1 MPDDAELLRRYVDDR
16 SEAAFAELVERHFGL
31 VYAAAL
37 RQLGGSAHRA
47 QDVAQT
53 VFIDLA
59 RKARP
64 LARRAELGGWLYTST
79 HFAAAKL
86 KRGQQRRQH
95 REQEAHLMHLTSSAA
110 PFDLDWDRLR
120 PVLDDAMHGLGENDR
135 EAILLRFFQGRRFA
149 DVGRRFG
156 LSEDGARMRVERALD
171 KLRTLLA
178 QRGIT
183 STTAAL
189 TIALASP
196 ALTGAPAGLAATVAT
211 AALSGSAMAGGSVAA
226 GTALFMSKKTLL
238 VSTVALLAIGT
249 VAFQFNRA
257 REAGAAARAEIDRL
271 QAGLRAAQQRAVM
284 AEQQTAALRSEVS
297 TMRSDQAKATLA
309 STTRPPSA
317 QGAIVFSAVSA
328 AGGSTP
334 SGMTLK
340 EAFSTS
346 FAALFRQLGWTAE
359 QRAQFVALM
368 VEVKEHGSELFRAA
382 LAAGTT
388 PDREFARQVY
398 AQTDQEREAKLRA
411 AFGDATFQ
419 AFQHFEA
426 TRSLRWVTEQLV
438 GRLFDSDTP
447 LQPVQADQL
456 VAVMASNARNSTG
469 KIDLLAMNNDA
480 VLTQAQGKTK
490 NTHVIVERIVTDIDS
505 IVKQVRFD
513 GWQATAQGE
522 REVKQALR
530 RTLLKYKL
538 HTDQELFDKAYGY
551 IRQYY

>member
-1 MPDDAELLRRYVDDR
+1 MPDDAELLRRYIDDR

-59 RKARP
+59 RKAQP
-64 LARRAELGGWLYTST
+64 LARRSELGGWLYTST

-86 KRGQQRRQH
+86 KRGEQRRQH

-110 PFDLDWDRLR
+110 LSDVDWDRLR
-120 PVLDDAMHGLGENDR
+120 PMLDDAMHGLGENDR

-149 DVGRRFG
+149 DLGRRFG

-189 TIALASP
+189 TIALTSP
-196 ALTGAPAGLAATVAT
+196 AITAAPAGLAATVAT
-211 AALSGSAMAGGSVAA
+211 AALSGSAVAGGSVAA
-226 GTALFMSKKTLL
+226 GTVLFMSKKTLL

-257 REAGAAARAEIDRL
+257 REAEAAARAEIDRL
-271 QAGLRAAQQRAVM
+271 QASLRAAQQRA
-284 AEQQTAALRSEVS
+284 ATSEQQTAALRSEVN
-297 TMRSDQAKATLA
+297 TIRAVEAKAASAPANRPASVQGTISLA
-309 STTRPPSA
+309 GVAFVGGSAPSA
-317 QGAIVFSAVSA
+317 
-328 AGGSTP
+328 
-334 SGMTLK
+334 MTLE
-340 EAFSTS
+340 EAFNTS
-346 FAALFRQLGWTAE
+346 FAAFFRQLGWTAE

-368 VEVKEHGSELFRAA
+368 VEVKAHSNELFRAA
-382 LAAGTT
+382 LAAGTK

-398 AQTDQEREAKLRA
+398 AQTDGEREAKLRA

-447 LQPVQADQL
+447 LQPAQADQL
-456 VAVMASNARNSTG
+456 VAVMASNARNSQG

-480 VLTQAQGKTK
+480 VLAQAQG
-490 NTHVIVERIVTDIDS
+490 ILSAPQLAAFRRMVEQTQMERQHEQERAKAGPP
-505 IVKQVRFD
+505 VK
-513 GWQATAQGE
+513 
-522 REVKQALR
+522 
-530 RTLLKYKL
+530 
-538 HTDQELFDKAYGY
+538 
-551 IRQYY
+551 